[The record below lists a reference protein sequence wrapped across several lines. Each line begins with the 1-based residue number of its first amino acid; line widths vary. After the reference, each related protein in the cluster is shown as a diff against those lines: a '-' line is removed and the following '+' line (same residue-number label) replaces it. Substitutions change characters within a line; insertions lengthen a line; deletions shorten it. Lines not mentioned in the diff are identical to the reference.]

1 MRRPRNTAVWMR
13 QPAGRDDRIPD
24 GPDYSTAT
32 LAALMARKPIF
43 DLTIADGAI
52 GGNAVAATDVVI
64 DFKETTQ
71 EILRRTGVGPHG

>member
-1 MRRPRNTAVWMR
+1 
-13 QPAGRDDRIPD
+13 
-24 GPDYSTAT
+24 
-32 LAALMARKPIF
+32 MARKPIF

-52 GGNAVAATDVVI
+52 GGNAVAATDAVI